1 MPAKK
6 FARAKKSRKLRTA
19 DFCGDGEP
27 FTEIEVR
34 ISIRVLNEDITRSRL
49 AATIFPD
56 PALEKHAVK
65 ASPNGKHGRDENGV
79 FALCLSE
86 NFNGWEEMDEDYPRV
101 AEDFFDESKNERARA
116 MNEYIQK
123 SVDWT
128 IALHRAGLAEARQT
142 EAGES
147 KASGTT
153 FLM

>member
-6 FARAKKSRKLRTA
+6 FTRGKKPRKLRTS
-19 DFCGDGEP
+19 DFCGDGGP

-34 ISIRVLNEDITRSRL
+34 ISIRVLDEDITRSRL
-49 AATIFPD
+49 AVTIFPD
-56 PALEKHAVK
+56 PALEKHAVR

-79 FALCLSE
+79 LALCLSE
-86 NFNGWEEMDEDYPRV
+86 NFNDWEDMNEDYPRI
-101 AEDFFDESKNERARA
+101 AENFFDESKNQRARA

-142 EAGES
+142 EGGES
-147 KASGTT
+147 KKASGML
-153 FLM
+153 LM